1 MKHLTTLVV
10 LLLISWLNASSQN
23 SVIPAPAGFDIL
35 REAIP
40 HGKIDTITYN
50 STTVGNNRKALSYT
64 PPGYSKEKKYP
75 VLYLLHGIGGDEKE
89 WLKGGQPQVILDN
102 LYAEKLIE
110 PMIVV
115 MPNGRAM
122 KDDRATG
129 NIMAR
134 DKQEAFANFEK
145 DLLNDLIPFIEK
157 KYPVIKDSENR
168 TIAGLSMG
176 GRQSLNFGL
185 GNPDKFAWVGGF
197 SSAPNTK
204 KPEELVPDPEL
215 ARKKFKLIWL
225 SCGDKDGLISFSKRT
240 SDYLRANNVPHIYF
254 VESGI
259 HDFKVWKN
267 GLYMF
272 SQLLFKPVDV
282 SGFDKISNSN
292 KPAESTN
299 PVIFAD
305 VPDISIVRV
314 GDSYYM
320 SSTTMHMS
328 PGVPIMKSKD
338 LINWKIV
345 SYAYDVLD
353 NVDALTLIN
362 GKNAYGK
369 GSWASCIRYHNDT
382 FYVSTFAQTTG
393 KTYIYST
400 KDIEKG
406 PWKESSFTPSFHD
419 NTLFF
424 DDDGRV
430 YLIYGN
436 KKLTLVELNADLSGV
451 KTGGTNQVIIEDS
464 SLPSGTSGLGEGSQ
478 LFKVNGKYLLFNI
491 TWPRGGMRSVVVHRA
506 DKITGPWEGK
516 QVFQNLGVAQG
527 GLVDTPDGKWFAYLF
542 RDYGSVG
549 RIPYIVPLKW
559 EDGWPVIGV
568 DGKVPEKLELPA
580 NNGLIPGIV
589 ASDEFTRKKGDPALP
604 LVWQWNHNPDNSL
617 WSVSKRK
624 GWLRLTTGRIDT
636 ILVTA
641 RNTLTQRTFGPQC
654 YGSTFIDVSKM
665 KEGDVAGLTLLQRKF
680 GIVGV
685 KYANG
690 IKSIVMISAQIG
702 KPVEAEVVPLAQKFV
717 YLKAECDFRNKTDIA
732 NFFYSLDG
740 KTWKPIGTSLK
751 MEYSM
756 PHFMG
761 YRFGLF
767 NYSSKTS
774 GGYVDFDWFRIGD
787 SMAL

>member
-1 MKHLTTLVV
+1 MKKNCFGILILIVV
-10 LLLISWLNASSQN
+10 FLCPSVNSQ
-23 SVIPAPAGFDIL
+23 AQ
-35 REAIP
+35 
-40 HGKIDTITYN
+40 
-50 STTVGNNRKALSYT
+50 
-64 PPGYSKEKKYP
+64 
-75 VLYLLHGIGGDEKE
+75 
-89 WLKGGQPQVILDN
+89 QPQ
-102 LYAEKLIE
+102 
-110 PMIVV
+110 
-115 MPNGRAM
+115 
-122 KDDRATG
+122 
-129 NIMAR
+129 
-134 DKQEAFANFEK
+134 
-145 DLLNDLIPFIEK
+145 
-157 KYPVIKDSENR
+157 
-168 TIAGLSMG
+168 
-176 GRQSLNFGL
+176 
-185 GNPDKFAWVGGF
+185 
-197 SSAPNTK
+197 
-204 KPEELVPDPEL
+204 
-215 ARKKFKLIWL
+215 
-225 SCGDKDGLISFSKRT
+225 
-240 SDYLRANNVPHIYF
+240 
-254 VESGI
+254 
-259 HDFKVWKN
+259 
-267 GLYMF
+267 
-272 SQLLFKPVDV
+272 
-282 SGFDKISNSN
+282 
-292 KPAESTN
+292 N

-320 SSTTMHMS
+320 SSTTMHMA

-353 NVDALTLIN
+353 TVDALTLKN

-369 GSWASCIRYHNDT
+369 GSWASCIRYHNET

-406 PWKESSFTPSFHD
+406 PWKESSFSPSFHD

-436 KKLTLVELNADLSGV
+436 RKLTLVELNTDLSGV
-451 KTGGTNQVIIEDS
+451 KTGGTNQVIIENS
-464 SLPSGTSGLGEGSQ
+464 SLPSGKDGGLGEGSQ
-478 LFKVNGKYLLFNI
+478 LFKVNGKYILFNI
-491 TWPRGGMRSVVVHRA
+491 TWPRGGMRTVVIHRA

-516 QVFQNLGVAQG
+516 LAFQDLGVAQG
-527 GLVDTPDGKWFAYLF
+527 GLVDTPDGRWFAYLF

-568 DGKVPEKLELPA
+568 DGKVPEKLDLPD
-580 NNGLIPGIV
+580 NKGLIPDIV
-589 ASDEFTRKKGDPALP
+589 SSDEFNRKKGDPSLP
-604 LVWQWNHNPDNSL
+604 LVWQWNHNPDNKL
-617 WSVSKRK
+617 WSVTKRK
-624 GWLRLTTGRIDT
+624 GYLRLTTGRIDT

-654 YGSTFIDVSKM
+654 FGSTCLDVSKM

-685 KYANG
+685 KFANG
-690 IKSIVMISAQIG
+690 KKSIVMINAQTG
-702 KPVEAEVVPLAQKFV
+702 KQVEAEVVPLKQKTV

-732 NFFYSLDG
+732 HFFYSLDG
-740 KTWKPIGTSLK
+740 KTWKLIGTPLK

-767 NYSSKTS
+767 NYSAKTP
-774 GGYVDFDWFRIGD
+774 GGYVDFDWFRIG
-787 SMAL
+787 